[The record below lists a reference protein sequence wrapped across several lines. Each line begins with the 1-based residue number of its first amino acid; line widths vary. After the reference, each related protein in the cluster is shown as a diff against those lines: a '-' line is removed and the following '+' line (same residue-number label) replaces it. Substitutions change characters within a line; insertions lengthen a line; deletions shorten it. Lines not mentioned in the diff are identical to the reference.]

1 MKNAVKMMATGSM
14 IAMLAACGA
23 VEPQAGSYDVQVD
36 VTTSKEGETLAARV
50 VLLDSLGR
58 IAAEEEV
65 EAFEVAPGLDADEI
79 LKKIRVEVRVDG
91 PPDFYPE
98 PDQVETTSQT
108 LSNDGWGSFSGQIV
122 RNFPGEM
129 AAEVTISLDTGADE
143 EVYEMVYLPIHDAVR
158 AGMAAAPEADTDE
171 GMFEADYLPIH
182 SAARAGL
189 ASATQADAE

>member
-1 MKNAVKMMATGSM
+1 MKNAAKMMATGSM

-23 VEPQAGSYDVQVD
+23 VEPQAGSYDVEVE
-36 VTTSKEGETLAARV
+36 VTKSNEGETLTARV

-65 EAFEVAPGLDADEI
+65 EAFEVAPGLDVDEV

-91 PPDFYPE
+91 PPDFFPE
-98 PDQVETTSQT
+98 PDQFETTSQT
-108 LSNDGWGSFSGQIV
+108 LASDGWGSFSGQIV

-129 AAEVTISLDTGADE
+129 AAEVTISLDSEGGE

-158 AGMAAAPEADTDE
+158 AGMAAATEVDTDE
-171 GMFEADYLPIH
+171 DMFEAEYLPIH
-182 SAARAGL
+182 NAARAGL
-189 ASATQADAE
+189 ASAN

>member
-1 MKNAVKMMATGSM
+1 MKNAAKMMATGSM

-23 VEPQAGSYDVQVD
+23 VEPQAGSYDVEVE
-36 VTTSKEGETLAARV
+36 VTKSGETLAARV

-65 EAFEVAPGLDADEI
+65 EAFEVAPGLDVDEI

-108 LSNDGWGSFSGQIV
+108 LSNDGWGNFSGQIV

-129 AAEVTISLDTGADE
+129 AAEVTISLDTGSDE
-143 EVYEMVYLPIHDAVR
+143 EVYEMVYLPIHQAVR
-158 AGMAAAPEADTDE
+158 AGMATAPEANTDE
-171 GMFEADYLPIH
+171 GMFEMDYLPIH
-182 SAARAGL
+182 NAERAGL
-189 ASATQADAE
+189 ASTTQVDAE

>member
-1 MKNAVKMMATGSM
+1 MKNAAKMMATGSM

-23 VEPQAGSYDVQVD
+23 VEPQAGSYDVEVE
-36 VTTSKEGETLAARV
+36 VTKSGETLAARV

-65 EAFEVAPGLDADEI
+65 EAFEVAPGLDVDEV

-91 PPDFYPE
+91 PPDFFPE
-98 PDQVETTSQT
+98 PDQFETTSQT
-108 LSNDGWGSFSGQIV
+108 LTNDGWGNFSGQIV

-143 EVYEMVYLPIHDAVR
+143 EVYEMVYLPIHEAVR
-158 AGMAAAPEADTDE
+158 AGMAAVTEVDTDE
-171 GMFEADYLPIH
+171 DMFEAEYLPIH
-182 SAARAGL
+182 NAARAGL
-189 ASATQADAE
+189 ASAN

>member
-1 MKNAVKMMATGSM
+1 MMKNAAKMMVTGSM

-23 VEPQAGSYDVQVD
+23 VEPQAGSYDVEVE
-36 VTTSKEGETLAARV
+36 VTKSGENLAARV

-65 EAFEVAPGLDADEI
+65 EAFEVAPGLDVDEI

-98 PDQVETTSQT
+98 PDQFETTSQT
-108 LSNDGWGSFSGQIV
+108 LTNDGWGSFSGQIV

-129 AAEVTISLDTGADE
+129 AAEVTISLETEGGE
-143 EVYEMVYLPIHDAVR
+143 EVYEMVYLPIHQAVR
-158 AGMAAAPEADTDE
+158 AGMAAAPEANTDE
-171 GMFEADYLPIH
+171 GMFEMDYLPIH
-182 SAARAGL
+182 NAERAGL
-189 ASATQADAE
+189 ASTTQVDAE

>member
-1 MKNAVKMMATGSM
+1 MKNAAKMMATGSM

-23 VEPQAGSYDVQVD
+23 VEPQAGSYDVEVE
-36 VTTSKEGETLAARV
+36 VTKSGETLAARV

-65 EAFEVAPGLDADEI
+65 EAFEVAPGLDVDEI

-108 LSNDGWGSFSGQIV
+108 LSNDGWGNFSGQIV

-129 AAEVTISLDTGADE
+129 AAEVTISLDTGSDE
-143 EVYEMVYLPIHDAVR
+143 EVYEMVYLPIHQAVS
-158 AGMAAAPEADTDE
+158 AGMAAAPEANTDE
-171 GMFEADYLPIH
+171 GMFEMDYLPIH
-182 SAARAGL
+182 NAERAGL
-189 ASATQADAE
+189 ASATQVDAE

>member
-1 MKNAVKMMATGSM
+1 MKISVKMMATGSM

-23 VEPQAGSYDVQVD
+23 VEPQAGSYDVQVE
-36 VTTSKEGETLAARV
+36 VTASEDGETLSSRV

-65 EAFEVAPGLDADEI
+65 EAFQVAHGLDVNEI
-79 LKKIRVEVRVDG
+79 LKKIRVEVKVDG

-98 PDQVETTSQT
+98 PDQFETTSQT
-108 LSNDGWGSFSGQIV
+108 LSNDGWGNFSGQIV

-158 AGMAAAPEADTDE
+158 AGMATATEVDSDE
-171 GMFEADYLPIH
+171 DMFEADYLPIH
-182 SAARAGL
+182 NAARAGL
-189 ASATQADAE
+189 ASANRVDAK

>member
-1 MKNAVKMMATGSM
+1 MKNAAKMMATGSM

-23 VEPQAGSYDVQVD
+23 VEPQAGSYDIEVE
-36 VTTSKEGETLAARV
+36 VTKSGETLTARV

-65 EAFEVAPGLDADEI
+65 EAFEVAPGLDVDEV

-91 PPDFYPE
+91 PPDFFPE
-98 PDQVETTSQT
+98 PDQFETTSQT
-108 LSNDGWGSFSGQIV
+108 LTNDGWGNFSGQIV

-129 AAEVTISLDTGADE
+129 AAEVTISLDTGSDE
-143 EVYEMVYLPIHDAVR
+143 EVYEMVYLPIHQAVR

-171 GMFEADYLPIH
+171 GMFEMEYLPIH
-182 SAARAGL
+182 NAERAGL
-189 ASATQADAE
+189 ASTTQVDAE

>member
-143 EVYEMVYLPIHDAVR
+143 EVYEMVY
-158 AGMAAAPEADTDE
+158 
-171 GMFEADYLPIH
+171 
-182 SAARAGL
+182 
-189 ASATQADAE
+189 

>member
-1 MKNAVKMMATGSM
+1 MKNAAKMMATGSM

-23 VEPQAGSYDVQVD
+23 VEPQAGSYDVEVE
-36 VTTSKEGETLAARV
+36 VTKSGETLAARV

-65 EAFEVAPGLDADEI
+65 EAFEVAPGLDVDEI

-108 LSNDGWGSFSGQIV
+108 LSNDGWGNFSGQIV

-129 AAEVTISLDTGADE
+129 AAEVTISLDTGSDE
-143 EVYEMVYLPIHDAVR
+143 EVYEMVYLPIHQAVS
-158 AGMAAAPEADTDE
+158 AGMAAAPEANTDE
-171 GMFEADYLPIH
+171 GMFEMDYLPIH
-182 SAARAGL
+182 NAERAGL
-189 ASATQADAE
+189 ASTTQVDAE

>member
-1 MKNAVKMMATGSM
+1 MKNAAKMMATGSM

-23 VEPQAGSYDVQVD
+23 VEPQAGSYDVEVE
-36 VTTSKEGETLAARV
+36 VTKSGETLAARV

-65 EAFEVAPGLDADEI
+65 EAFEVAPGLDVDEI

-98 PDQVETTSQT
+98 PDQFETTSQT
-108 LSNDGWGSFSGQIV
+108 LTNDGWGNFSGQIV

-129 AAEVTISLDTGADE
+129 AAEVTISLDTGSDE
-143 EVYEMVYLPIHDAVR
+143 EVYEMVYLPIHQAVR
-158 AGMAAAPEADTDE
+158 AGMATAPEANTDE
-171 GMFEADYLPIH
+171 GMFEMDYLPIH
-182 SAARAGL
+182 NAERAGL
-189 ASATQADAE
+189 ASATQVDAE